1 MDTEI
6 KQLELELEEIK
17 DEKQRLQIQYT
28 LALREEIQL
37 KKRIAHLK
45 K

>member
-1 MDTEI
+1 MEEEI

-17 DEKQRLQIQYT
+17 DEKERLQIQYT
-28 LALREEIQL
+28 LATREEIKIKQRL
-37 KKRIAHLK
+37 SHLK